1 MNTLIRLYLFIIL
14 LPLVGYSQEINK
26 SPQQNVFI
34 VVIDGVRYSESF
46 GSGAKYIPHL
56 FNDLKPLGTLF
67 TNFRIAEEGMT
78 STNPGQASILTGNW
92 QLIANNG
99 TEHPK
104 KPTLFEYYRKAFDAK
119 ETDCFIVAGK
129 KKLEALAFSSFSEYG
144 KDFKASTK
152 CFDLNNNNKVYD
164 SLIVALDYYHPK
176 LVLVNFPMTDKEAHS
191 GSWDAYIAALENA
204 DSLIYLLYN
213 KIQSDPF
220 YKDNTTILITN
231 DHGRHTDNFTNHG
244 CDCDG
249 CEHIMLLAIGENFEA
264 NGINDSLHYQIDIC
278 KTVGDIM
285 KFKTPFAKGN
295 NLIAK

>member
-1 MNTLIRLYLFIIL
+1 MKNFSNLFLIFIFLQSSGCSQNT
-14 LPLVGYSQEINK
+14 IN
-26 SPQQNVFI
+26 SDDQSVFI
-34 VVIDGVRYSESF
+34 VVIDGVRYPESF
-46 GSGAKYIPHL
+46 GSKAKYIPHL
-56 FNDLKPLGTLF
+56 YNNLKPLGTLF
-67 TNFRIAEEGMT
+67 TNFRIADEGMT

-99 TEHPK
+99 TEHPN

-129 KKLEALAFSSFSEYG
+129 KKLDALAFSSFPDYG

-164 SLIVALDYYHPK
+164 SLIVALDNYHPK

-191 GSWDAYIAALENA
+191 GSWDGYIAALENA

-213 KIQSDPF
+213 KIQSDSF
-220 YKDNTTILITN
+220 YKDNTTLLITN

-249 CEHIMLLAIGENFEA
+249 CEHIMLLAIGKDFEENKV
-264 NGINDSLHYQIDIC
+264 NDDLNYQIDIC
-278 KTVGDIM
+278 KTVGYIM

-295 NLIAK
+295 NLITK